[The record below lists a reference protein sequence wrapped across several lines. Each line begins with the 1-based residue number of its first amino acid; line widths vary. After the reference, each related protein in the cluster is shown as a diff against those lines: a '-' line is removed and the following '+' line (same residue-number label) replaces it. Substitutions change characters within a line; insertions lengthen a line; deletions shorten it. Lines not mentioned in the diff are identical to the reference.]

1 MAIPIRTKFI
11 MKNLIILLTLFVAC
25 IQNKSEDFQLVA
37 LSPVNYEF
45 KAGENKNRIDYF
57 YVEGN
62 FSYDVD
68 EYEKLKKKIDDKTA
82 GTDIKNYQL
91 YSVYIYKKT
100 DVLNQQYKAGREGL
114 DGHNQDLIAYIRYD
128 KGNRDIFYITE
139 RGNVVYDVLSNKEED
154 FEFEQ

>member
-1 MAIPIRTKFI
+1 

-37 LSPVNYEF
+37 LSPITYEF

-62 FSYDVD
+62 FSYDNAD
-68 EYEKLKKKIDDKTA
+68 YERLKKKIDEKTS
-82 GTDIKNYQL
+82 TIDTKNYQL
-91 YSVYIYKKT
+91 YSVYIYRKT
-100 DVLNQQYKAGREGL
+100 EVLNQQYKEGKEGL
-114 DGHNQDLIAYIRYD
+114 DGHNQDLIAYIRYE
-128 KGNRDIFYITE
+128 KGNRDIFYIIE
-139 RGNVVYDVLSNKEED
+139 KGNVVYDVLSNKEED